1 MSNSKAILGQQVFV
15 LSGRSVVRT
24 MIGRIEIDKSYTF
37 LNGRRV
43 IDPDGRRY
51 TFLNGDRVNDPDGFT
66 YEAAVIAAREHI
78 EAQRAKLRK
87 TLRDLAKESRD
98 LQQTEAYRQR
108 VESAPYKM
116 VDLRYELDH
125 RLRTRMRK
133 NVSVPETYL
142 TPGQRVYAI
151 ITPLTRSHHEY
162 ADVFRPFKNFV
173 LSTQVSS
180 VSLCPNGEAAY
191 AFTTPFELGEYF
203 FSRKE
208 AMEKLK
214 LHLEPGA
221 TRHFVS
227 DAKEKKE
234 LEKLADNSIPF

>member
-1 MSNSKAILGQQVFV
+1 MSNPKAILGQQVFV

-43 IDPDGRRY
+43 IDPDGRCY

-66 YEAAVIAAREHI
+66 YEAAVVSARERI
-78 EAQRAKLRK
+78 KAQEAKLRK
-87 TLRDLAKESRD
+87 ALRDLAKED
-98 LQQTEAYRQR
+98 LQLQSEAYRQS

-125 RLRTRMRK
+125 RLRPRTRK

-151 ITPLTRSHHEY
+151 ITPATRPCFDGMTVY
-162 ADVFRPFKNFV
+162 RPFRNFV
-173 LSTQVSS
+173 LSTRVES
-180 VSLCPNGEAAY
+180 VCLSPNGEAVY
-191 AFTTPFELGEYF
+191 AFTTPFVPSDYF
-203 FSRKE
+203 LSRKE
-208 AMEKLK
+208 AMGKLK
-214 LHLEPGA
+214 LHLESGA
-221 TRHFVS
+221 VGHFVS
-227 DAKEKKE
+227 AAKEEKE
-234 LEKLADNSIPF
+234 LKKLADDDIPF